1 MFAALF
7 LITLA
12 GVILFGIMVALSKL
26 ALGEWHESEVGPE
39 K

>member
-12 GVILFGIMVALSKL
+12 GVGLFTLMTMLSKL
-26 ALGEWHESEVGPE
+26 ALGQWHESEVGAE
-39 K
+39 T

>member
-12 GVILFGIMVALSKL
+12 GVGLFTVMVGLSKL
-26 ALGEWHESEVGPE
+26 ALGTWHESEVGTE
-39 K
+39 S

>member
-12 GVILFGIMVALSKL
+12 GVGLFTLMTVLSKL
-26 ALGEWHESEVGPE
+26 ALGHWHESELGAE
-39 K
+39 T